1 MSTMNDFKC
10 LWQKSNLEEKAIKP
24 IDNEGLD
31 QIVRLRTKKNLNI
44 VMRYFWASF
53 VLQMVVYALLVH
65 VIAKYGNDQE
75 VLITGIAGIVFFIP
89 FTVILL
95 RKFKAMA
102 TTRMSNTISSASIQ
116 AYVGRQYNLLSSFY
130 RFKKGYEWVLVPLA
144 TAIGTFLTFKLY
156 VPGGVY
162 AYQFLASI
170 IFAVT
175 VISCAVAIKAENNKS
190 FKRPLSDLQK
200 IRDEFEKTENE

>member
-1 MSTMNDFKC
+1 MNDFKC
-10 LWQKSNLEEKAIKP
+10 LWQKNKLEGKTIKP

-53 VLQMVVYALLVH
+53 ALQMVVYALLVH
-65 VIAKYGNDQE
+65 VIAKYSNDQE

-116 AYVGRQYNLLSSFY
+116 AYVGRQYDLLSSFY
-130 RFKKGYEWVLVPLA
+130 RFKKGYEWVLIPLA

-162 AYQFLASI
+162 AYQFSASI
-170 IFAVT
+170 IFAVA
-175 VISCAVAIKAENNKS
+175 VISCAGSAPWADLIRSRKS
-190 FKRPLSDLQK
+190 IPVIPSPS
-200 IRDEFEKTENE
+200 

>member
-1 MSTMNDFKC
+1 M
-10 LWQKSNLEEKAIKP
+10 WQKNNLERGAFKP
-24 IDNEGLD
+24 IDNNALD
-31 QIVRLRTKKNLNI
+31 QIVRSRTKKNLNI

-53 VLQMVVYALLVH
+53 ALQMVVYALLTH
-65 VIAKYGNDQE
+65 VIVKYGNDRQ
-75 VLITGIAGIVFFIP
+75 VLIAGITGIVFFIP

-102 TTRMSNTISSASIQ
+102 TTRISNTISSASIQ
-116 AYVGRQYNLLSSFY
+116 AYVGRQYDLLASFY
-130 RFKKGYEWVLVPLA
+130 RFKKSYEWVLVPLA

-162 AYQFLASI
+162 MYQSAASI
-170 IFAVT
+170 IFAVAL
-175 VISCAVAIKAENNKS
+175 ISCATAIMAENKKS

-200 IRDEFEKTENE
+200 IREEFQMANNE